1 MRPYFRGKN
10 VPGAKHNEVNDDENN
25 NDYDDHDDTDD
36 DNDKEIK
43 HCIIWESQWRD
54 SDPTKAYW

>member
-25 NDYDDHDDTDD
+25 NNYDDHDDTDD

-43 HCIIWESQWRD
+43 RCII
-54 SDPTKAYW
+54 

>member
-10 VPGAKHNEVNDDENN
+10 VPGARHNEVNDDENS

-43 HCIIWESQWRD
+43 HCII
-54 SDPTKAYW
+54 